1 MAKRGDMR
9 RETRDEGDG
18 RDERRETRD
27 EGDGRDERRERRDA
41 SHVSRLASSA
51 TEAGETLGGRI
62 RRLRKEYGMKQRVL
76 ATEAEVSVTQLC
88 HLERD
93 TAKPSLRTLER
104 IAAALGTTT
113 GELLRERAGCR
124 TANPDRRG
132 GDALASDALGR
143 GWEDG
148 KDGRPKTGDEEDG
161 RRETGDE
168 SHVSRP
174 MSVPSLVSRLAS
186 GGTQEPESKMLFVH
200 DPRDLALD
208 RRTRK
213 RLAKEAREWKAAER
227 AAGFTGC
234 ATLPLFFPA
243 AAEHGA
249 LLAREVRTAGG
260 LGPAAIAD
268 PVAFFSGKGI
278 RVTET
283 KLPPKVES
291 WALWDGEDGNA
302 FVFLRTDAT
311 EEKKRFRLA
320 YEMGCVARLVSGW
333 MRPVRDLRVSRK
345 SSRAFAAA
353 FLLPEEAVRE
363 AAHGLAIGPEDW
375 TWELVLALKERFGV
389 SAETFLYRIE
399 ELGMLSRSR
408 NRAFRRLL
416 EEHYARCR
424 AAGKKDL
431 EPRPAASHRT
441 RLALLRLRQAGRVPF
456 ATAAGATPGR
466 TD

>member
-1 MAKRGDMR
+1 MAGRKTKDKMRGADGMR
-9 RETRDEGDG
+9 GAKD
-18 RDERRETRD
+18 
-27 EGDGRDERRERRDA
+27 
-41 SHVSRLASSA
+41 SSPVSRPVPDA
-51 TEAGETLGGRI
+51 AGERETLGGRI
-62 RRLRKEYGMKQRVL
+62 RRLRKERGMKQRVL

-104 IAAALGTTT
+104 IAVALGTTT
-113 GELLRERAGCR
+113 GEMLRERAGYR
-124 TANPDRRG
+124 AANPDRRG
-132 GDALASDALGR
+132 GDALASDALDR

-148 KDGRPKTGDEEDG
+148 RVGEEGEDG

-186 GGTQEPESKMLFVH
+186 GGTQEPESGMLFVH

-227 AAGFTGC
+227 AAGFIGC

-268 PVAFFSGKGI
+268 PVAFFFGKGI

-320 YEMGCVARLVSGW
+320 YEMGCIARLVSGW
-333 MRPVRDLRVSRK
+333 MRPVRDLRASRK
-345 SSRAFAAA
+345 TSRAFAAA

-363 AAHGLAIGPEDW
+363 AVHGLAIGPEDW

-408 NRAFRRLL
+408 NRAFRKLL

-431 EPRPAASHRT
+431 EPRPASSNRT
-441 RLALLRLRQAGRVPF
+441 RLSQLRLRASSVRG
-456 ATAAGATPGR
+456 ATAGGR
-466 TD
+466 L